1 MNKKEHYNIEINL
14 IPKDIISKY
23 DLLVKQINVY
33 VYVRVEKGMY
43 GLVRTW
49 IVAYE
54 SLKEYLP
61 SFR

>member
-14 IPKDIISKY
+14 IPKEIISKC

-43 GLVRTW
+43 GLV
-49 IVAYE
+49 
-54 SLKEYLP
+54 
-61 SFR
+61 